1 MSFSQPQTS
10 ANSDLSDSDQVT
22 WFTDAIE
29 YNEFADEPFG
39 EDSIFKEF
47 AYNQKKD
54 ENAFSPFQVPTLD
67 SGLSA
72 HPSMSSFSNDQFA
85 RRTISS
91 PLISLSGPHQQAFSP
106 IPTIPGTQST
116 LSFNQ
121 QARVSRMLAPVN
133 QQQQQQED
141 VIFLASLHDPSLSI
155 SPHILGF
162 IPFTLW
168 QERFYTFGELVT
180 DFFQRKNHSSCR
192 FSYKLYNALRL
203 SLLSPQFA
211 FLVGVSWLNDQII
224 RVDKRAFA
232 RLLGI
237 KSIDGSLFHQQ
248 GNFPSHGFV
257 EVPAE
262 DVPKVCPNVDL
273 TGVDFDNVRLLIHSA
288 GVFVRTA
295 MESDIVNCRWANAKR

>member
-1 MSFSQPQTS
+1 MSFTQPQTP
-10 ANSDLSDSDQVT
+10 ASDLSDAEQVT

-29 YNEFADEPFG
+29 YNEFDDDPFG

-47 AYNQKKD
+47 AFVNKKD
-54 ENAFSPFQVPTLD
+54 ETMNFPFPTTPLD
-67 SGLSA
+67 GGLSMN
-72 HPSMSSFSNDQFA
+72 PSTSNFSSEMNA

-91 PLISLSGPHQQAFSP
+91 PMISLNIPTQQAFSP
-106 IPTIPGTQST
+106 IPSIPGAQST
-116 LSFNQ
+116 LSFNN
-121 QARVSRMLAPVN
+121 QARVSRMLSPVN
-133 QQQQQQED
+133 TQQQQQED
-141 VIFLASLHDPSLSI
+141 VVFLASLHDVSLSV
-155 SPHILGF
+155 SPHALGF

-168 QERFYTFGELVT
+168 QERYYTFGELVT
-180 DFFQRKNHSSCR
+180 DFFQRKNHASCR

-203 SLLSPQFA
+203 SFISPQFA

-273 TGVDFDNVRLLIHSA
+273 TGVDFDNVRLLIHTG

-295 MESDIVNCRWANAKR
+295 VESDIVNCRWANAKRP